1 MHSNRTDKSENPDTL
16 KPWFFQKEGQ
26 SMRKSLTAV
35 LGVTVLLVSLA
46 AIVQAQTTQTTT
58 VTKVQAVQNPD
69 GTYTIVE
76 YPVGKETVVTLN
88 PVGITGATGTATILR
103 DAKGATIKINLTNL
117 PAEVAALNL
126 YAVDPTGAV
135 TTLGPLEIAN
145 GVGTFTTTTPMSRFM
160 LFASPDMSLTA
171 YDANTKILFRSAV
184 PTGFAVIPISKD
196 KAVGEQVAAVA
207 TKPVTATPV
216 TPAPVTP
223 APVTPA
229 PVTPAPVTPAP
240 ATPAPATPAPATPA
254 PATPAPVAAVPVTDT
269 PVAAT
274 VADYTVPMLGVPAF
288 KSGDESKLKVEFS
301 GAMQGARANVFIEP
315 HKNGKMTEVRM
326 KFHDLKEAPKGL
338 AYILWA
344 VSPDNQ
350 FQRLGSIV
358 NVRDRNEAEIKSETA
373 LEDFGL
379 LLTTEDVGIPAAT
392 LIKPAGAR
400 VGFIQIIK

>member
-1 MHSNRTDKSENPDTL
+1 
-16 KPWFFQKEGQ
+16 
-26 SMRKSLTAV
+26 MRKSLIAI
-35 LGVTVLLVSLA
+35 LGVTVLLVSLT
-46 AIVQAQTTQTTT
+46 AIAHAQTTQTTT

-103 DAKGATIKINLTNL
+103 DANGSTIKIKMTNL

-126 YAVDPTGAV
+126 YVVDPTGAV

-145 GVGTFTTTTPMSRFM
+145 GVGTFTTTTPMTRFM
-160 LFASPDMSLTA
+160 LLASPDANLTA
-171 YDANTKILFRSAV
+171 YDANTKIFFRSAV

-196 KAVGEQVAAVA
+196 KAVGEQVAA
-207 TKPVTATPV
+207 T
-216 TPAPVTP
+216 
-223 APVTPA
+223 
-229 PVTPAPVTPAP
+229 
-240 ATPAPATPAPATPA
+240 
-254 PATPAPVAAVPVTDT
+254 AAVPVTAEPVTTAPVTT
-269 PVAAT
+269 PPVTTPPVTTPTVTTPPVTTPPVTTPPVTTPPVTTPPVTTPPVTAAPVTAAPVTAAPVTAAPVTAETVAAP
-274 VADYTVPMLGVPAF
+274 VVAADYTVPMLGVPGF
-288 KSGDESKLKVEFS
+288 KAGDEKKLKVEFA
-301 GAMQGARANVFIEP
+301 GAMEGARANVFIEP
-315 HKNGKMTEVRM
+315 HKGGKMTEVRM
-326 KFHDLKEAPKGL
+326 QFHDLKEAPKGL

-358 NVRDRNEAEIKSETA
+358 NVRGRNEAEIKSETA

-392 LIKPAGAR
+392 LVKPGGSR
-400 VGFIQIIK
+400 VGIITIIK